1 MRKGGVFMRIF
12 SRSMVTVAVCSLACG
27 ASAQKDAPPD
37 MNQIMQLMGAM
48 AAQTNAQSKVAMV
61 SFRDLKALLPAA
73 LDGMKRT
80 NATGEKTGAMGMQI
94 AKAEG
99 NYENDQGSITIE
111 LSDTSGLG
119 GLGGLA
125 AMGWAMAEIDRETD
139 SGFERTS
146 TIQGYKAIEKY
157 DTENKDGEIE
167 LMVDK
172 RFTVK
177 VSGSGVP
184 FEALQKA
191 LGKIDLKKLA
201 ALKPEESKKP

>member
-1 MRKGGVFMRIF
+1 MQIL
-12 SRSMVTVAVCSLACG
+12 SRSFLAAAVCSLAVG
-27 ASAQKDAPPD
+27 ASAQQDAQPD

-48 AAQTNAQSKVAMV
+48 AAQTNAQPRVAMV
-61 SFRDLKALLPAA
+61 NFRDLKALLPAT

-99 NYENDQGSITIE
+99 TYENDDSSITIE

-119 GLGGLA
+119 GLGNLA
-125 AMGWAMAEIDRETD
+125 AMGWAMAEVDRETD

-146 TIQGYKAIEKY
+146 TIQGYKAMEKY
-157 DTENKDGEIE
+157 DSENKDGEIE

-177 VSGSGVP
+177 VSGNNVP

-201 ALKPEESKKP
+201 ALKPEASK